1 MMDEAFCKQ
10 QANNVQSTIPW
21 LRALQ
26 QQGIAALQR
35 LGFPKRQDEDWRY
48 TAVDGLL
55 QHAFEPQQPLIAANV
70 SVDHPNHSVPWG
82 QAITVMNG
90 VIEGVE
96 TLQALLP
103 AGVIVETLHNA
114 CQRYPEKVQAYLEQ
128 GLHTRH
134 GFHAQ
139 NTAMLGLGLF
149 IYIPEKVKLIDPIVC
164 VHRQTQAG
172 QSSYLRHVI
181 VADAGSELT
190 FIEDYQGDAKTSYY
204 TNTITEVFAKPQ
216 AAITHYKIQR
226 ESHLAYHVGHLAIE
240 QAAESHVKSHVLSLG
255 ARLSRSDI
263 CCYLRAP
270 HAYCQLN
277 GIYAPCDQQHMD
289 HHTWIYHQAQACE
302 SAQDYKGILS
312 GKSRAVFNGQ
322 VHVEQ
327 SGQKTVAKQQNKN
340 LLLSK
345 QAEIDTKPQLDIAAD
360 DVICTHGATV
370 GQLDAEALFYFAT
383 RGIDEQQATQYLI
396 QAFAADNLRAV
407 NHEGLATWMGGLL
420 AQQLRTHYE

>member
-1 MMDEAFCKQ
+1 MMDAAFCQ
-10 QANNVQSTIPW
+10 QQTDKVQSTIPW
-21 LRALQ
+21 LRSLQ
-26 QQGIAALQR
+26 QQGMAALQR

-55 QHAFEPQQPLIAANV
+55 QHAFQLQQPQAATDDSMKNV
-70 SVDHPNHSVPWG
+70 LHSVPWG
-82 QAITVMNG
+82 QPVTVING
-90 VIEGVE
+90 VIEGLE
-96 TLQALLP
+96 ALQALLP
-103 AGVIVETLHNA
+103 AGVIVETLQNA
-114 CQRYPEKVQAYLEQ
+114 CQCYPEKVQTYLDQ
-128 GLHTRH
+128 ALNIRH

-149 IYIPEKVKLIDPIVC
+149 IYIPEDIKLAEPIVC
-164 VHRQTQAG
+164 IHRQTQPGEA
-172 QSSYLRHVI
+172 SYVRHVI
-181 VADAGSELT
+181 VAEVGAQLT
-190 FIEDYQGDAKTSYY
+190 FIEDYQGDAETSYF
-204 TNTITEVFAKPQ
+204 TNTISEVFAHDK

-226 ESHLAYHVGHLAIE
+226 ESRLAYHVGHVAIE
-240 QAAESHVKSHVLSLG
+240 QAAESHVRSHVLNLG
-255 ARLSRSDI
+255 GRLSRSDI

-277 GIYAPCDQQHMD
+277 GLYAPCDQQHMD
-289 HHTWIYHQAQACE
+289 HHIWIYHQAEACE
-302 SAQDYKGILS
+302 SAQDYKGILN

-322 VHVEQ
+322 IHVGRL
-327 SGQKTVAKQQNKN
+327 GQKTIAKQQNKN

-370 GQLDAEALFYFAT
+370 GQLDADALFYFAT

-407 NHEGLATWMGGLL
+407 SHDGLATWMRELL
-420 AQQLRTHYE
+420 TQQLRAHYE